1 MGEEEQTDDLEAM
14 IAKAFDEGDETPVET
29 PAQPVEAAAPE
40 TPETEK
46 PAQSGERVRDEH
58 GRFAKAD
65 EAGQNPQV
73 GEEPAQQ
80 TILPPRSW
88 TAAAK
93 AKFATLDP
101 DVQQEVLRREKE
113 IDAGKQQWDTKAAE
127 YNQLDAALS
136 RVRDRYR
143 LAGLTDAQYVGALVQ
158 ADEMLRGPQAVQA
171 LAMLAQQY
179 GINLGQLGPQ
189 QFGGPQP
196 YADPQI
202 TALQQTIQ
210 SLQSRVEEQDKAR
223 EMEAQAAL
231 QKQIEDFASDPRHP
245 YFDNVRVAMG
255 ALMRTYPNLSMEEAY
270 ERACYADPEIRG
282 LLSAVSSAKP
292 AVPQTKPGGL
302 SVTGASKGTKPALSN
317 GALNGN
323 SIEDDVRAA
332 IQELTGAV

>member
-1 MGEEEQTDDLEAM
+1 MGEEDQTDDLEAM
-14 IAKAFDEGDETPVET
+14 IAQAFNEDEAPAPDT
-29 PAQPVEAAAPE
+29 PAPVEAQAPE
-40 TPETEK
+40 GETAEEK
-46 PAQSGERVRDEH
+46 TERLRDEH

-65 EAGQNPQV
+65 EAGQNPPV

-143 LAGLTDAQYVGALVQ
+143 LAGLSDAQYVGALVQ

-179 GINLGQLGPQ
+179 GINVGQLGQ
-189 QFGGPQP
+189 QPFGGPQQP
-196 YADPQI
+196 QGYADPQI
-202 TALQQTIQ
+202 TALMQTVQ
-210 SLQSRVEEQDKAR
+210 SLQSRLEGQDKAR
-223 EMEAQAAL
+223 ETEAQAAL

-245 YFDNVRVAMG
+245 YFDNVRQAMG
-255 ALMRTYPNLSMEEAY
+255 ALMRSNPDLSMEDAY
-270 ERACYADPEIRG
+270 DRACYADPEIRG
-282 LLSAVSSAKP
+282 LLTAVSSARP
-292 AVPQTKPGGL
+292 AAAQTKPNGL

-332 IQELTGAV
+332 IQELNGVV